1 MPPSVLEHQA
11 NTGDQRIETVRR
23 SLNDVDGQA
32 VVKVRINGRDVE
44 INKYSFTIDDDGTIV
59 IYDPSA

>member
-1 MPPSVLEHQA
+1 MRVTLKLLGS
-11 NTGDQRIETVRR
+11 RIETVRR